1 MAISFHQFKEKTI
14 MENILI
20 NQSVAILCDGG
31 LTGFKKQNNL
41 QYDFI
46 LGNLQEISGNI
57 GNLYAVFL
65 KSIASLVY
73 QRISGGG

>member
-1 MAISFHQFKEKTI
+1 

-46 LGNLQEISGNI
+46 LGNLQEISGN
-57 GNLYAVFL
+57 LYAVIL